1 MNTLTKQ
8 DEDHLKLLSIF
19 HYVLAGITALF
30 SCLPFIHLIM
40 GIIFLAAPPDEN
52 ATDAAMQKTFGWM
65 FILIPAV
72 LIVCGWTLA
81 GFIAMAG
88 RYIAQR
94 RRRMF
99 CLVVGAIECIIMP
112 VGTILGVFT
121 IILLIKE
128 PVMAAFGD
136 PIDSAA
142 P

>member
-8 DEDHLKLLSIF
+8 DGEHLRLLSIF

-30 SCLPFIHLIM
+30 SCLPLLHLIM
-40 GIIFLAAPPDEN
+40 GIVFLAAPPDEN

-72 LIVCGWTLA
+72 LILSGWTLA
-81 GFIAMAG
+81 GFIAMTG

-99 CLVVGAIECIIMP
+99 CLIVGGIECIFMP
-112 VGTILGVFT
+112 FGTILGVFT

-128 PVMAAFGD
+128 PVMEAFGD
-136 PIDSAA
+136 LVEPVTS
-142 P
+142 